1 MKKSAITQLFL
12 TITLVL
18 TFLAA
23 GCKSQTIS
31 DGTSSGASDST
42 ENTAS
47 AGNSESSD
55 TTNESL
61 TEKHDASLSD
71 LTSQTSGMISK
82 IDNSSPTGTAEEHR
96 TQYLD
101 LKNEVEK
108 LETELDRFED
118 SLENDYRS
126 SNISRAYFLEKE
138 REIENLE
145 ELLDATEEKLDFT
158 FGMES

>member
-1 MKKSAITQLFL
+1 MKKRTITQLFL
-12 TITLVL
+12 TISLAL
-18 TFLAA
+18 TFLIA
-23 GCKSQTIS
+23 GCKSQAIS
-31 DGTSSGASDST
+31 DVTSSGASNST

-47 AGNSESSD
+47 SGNSESSTITD
-55 TTNESL
+55 ESL
-61 TEKHDASLSD
+61 AEKHDSSLSD
-71 LTSQTSGMISK
+71 LTSRTSDMISK
-82 IDNSSPTGTAEEHR
+82 IDNSSPTGTVEEHR

-101 LKNEVEK
+101 LKNDVEN

-118 SLENDYRS
+118 TLENDYRS

-145 ELLDATEEKLDFT
+145 ELLDAAEEKLDFT

>member
-31 DGTSSGASDST
+31 DGTD
-42 ENTAS
+42 TA
-47 AGNSESSD
+47 
-55 TTNESL
+55 NESL

-145 ELLDATEEKLDFT
+145 ELLDAAEEKLEFT
-158 FGMES
+158 YGMES

>member
-31 DGTSSGASDST
+31 DGTSSGASNST

-61 TEKHDASLSD
+61 TEKHDASLS
-71 LTSQTSGMISK
+71 
-82 IDNSSPTGTAEEHR
+82 
-96 TQYLD
+96 LD

-145 ELLDATEEKLDFT
+145 ELLDAAEEKLDFT

>member
-1 MKKSAITQLFL
+1 MKKRTITQLFL
-12 TITLVL
+12 TITLAL

-47 AGNSESSD
+47 SGSSESSN

-61 TEKHDASLSD
+61 TEKQDDTLSD
-71 LTSQTSGMISK
+71 LTSRTSDMISK
-82 IDNSSPTGTAEEHR
+82 IDNSSPTGTVEEHR

-145 ELLDATEEKLDFT
+145 ELLDAAEEKLEFT
-158 FGMES
+158 YGMES